1 LLRQS
6 GLLVRLLELED
17 ERESRENDA
26 DRNSRTCFA
35 ARSTRRD
42 DRRRDMGRDRAKKS
56 HEDECGTS
64 AQQLKCLIVTDEFT
78 KEGLAIDVDGSIRS
92 TRVIEVP

>member
-1 LLRQS
+1 MFIR
-6 GLLVRLLELED
+6 GLGNDHHDLLELED
-17 ERESRENDA
+17 ERENDA
-26 DRNSRTCFA
+26 ARNSRICFA

>member
-1 LLRQS
+1 
-6 GLLVRLLELED
+6 VRLLELED

>member
-1 LLRQS
+1 
-6 GLLVRLLELED
+6 
-17 ERESRENDA
+17 
-26 DRNSRTCFA
+26 
-35 ARSTRRD
+35 
-42 DRRRDMGRDRAKKS
+42 MGRDRAKKS